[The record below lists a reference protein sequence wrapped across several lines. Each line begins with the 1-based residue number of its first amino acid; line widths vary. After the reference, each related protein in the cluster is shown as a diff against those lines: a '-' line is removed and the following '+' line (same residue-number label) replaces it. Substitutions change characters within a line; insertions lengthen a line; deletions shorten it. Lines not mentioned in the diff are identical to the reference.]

1 MLNAYE
7 LLLNALTVSGC
18 TTARGTVVDVVEVVV
33 VGGVTVVVV
42 VVVGGGG
49 AMYTTGAS
57 VVGEVD
63 VDVVVG
69 ATVVVVVVV
78 VVVGQEKLP
87 APSWIMPIEGTPLLA
102 THLKHPQPP
111 SGS

>member
-42 VVVGGGG
+42 VVGGGG

-57 VVGEVD
+57 VVVEVD
-63 VDVVVG
+63 VDVG
-69 ATVVVVVVV
+69 AAR
-78 VVVGQEKLP
+78 P
-87 APSWIMPIEGTPLLA
+87 CRAS
-102 THLKHPQPP
+102 
-111 SGS
+111 